1 MIISFRFKNFRS
13 FLDETFID
21 MKAVNYKEHP
31 SHMVMA
37 GNKKL
42 IKTLAVY
49 GANASG
55 KTNLF
60 LAFAS
65 FHSFIFWQLFSLKDI
80 PRKHFMSILQVTAL
94 DRILP
99 FHMEETNSLPTEM
112 ELSFISG
119 QRVYEYG
126 FSVLKEKILTEFLTV
141 DNHVVFTR
149 TEDNLS
155 IGRQYEK
162 ALRQKAGIRPHRDRL
177 FCSVLSCLDI
187 PEISVIM
194 EPFETFFLKQI
205 NYYCD
210 FLEPFRL
217 AGNLIMDGRAYKAL
231 EHPEALNYGLEQL
244 RKLGI
249 PAEELIIDKGIPK
262 LGYRVKSRVTGKYET
277 QYMDYTKVSLGTMK
291 SLQLF
296 IQIYYLSKRGGV
308 LIIDNISNEFH
319 PAVTKF
325 FIDFLQQEKIKNIQL
340 IFTTYDISILNNQ
353 QFRRD
358 EVAFVDMNEYQ
369 ESRLY
374 TLADIKVRSDAS
386 FSKDYLLGK
395 YGAIPLLKDCFI
407 Q

>member
-1 MIISFRFKNFRS
+1 MIISFRFRNFRS

-31 SHMVMA
+31 NHLVMT

-49 GANASG
+49 GANSSG

-65 FHSFIFWQLFSLKDI
+65 FHSFIFWQLFSMEDI
-80 PRKHFMSILQVTAL
+80 PRKHFMSLLQISSL
-94 DRILP
+94 DKILP
-99 FHMEETNSLPTEM
+99 FLDEDSNSQPTEM

-119 QRVYEYG
+119 EQVYEYG
-126 FSVLKEKILTEFLTV
+126 FSVLKGKILSENMAV
-141 DNHVVFTR
+141 DNHVVYTR
-149 TEDNLS
+149 NADEIT

-162 ALRQKAGIRPHRDRL
+162 ILRQKTGILPREDRL
-177 FCSVLSCLDI
+177 FCSILSCLDI
-187 PEISVIM
+187 PEITAIM
-194 EPFETFFLKQI
+194 EPFETFFSKQI
-205 NYYCD
+205 AYYCD
-210 FLEPFRL
+210 FLEPFQL
-217 AGNLIMDGRAYKAL
+217 AGHLIMDGRAYKAL
-231 EHPEALNYGLEQL
+231 ENPEALNYALAQL

-249 PAEELIIDKGIPK
+249 PAVEFIVEKGLPK
-262 LGYRVKSRVTGKYET
+262 LGYKVKSRETGQFQI
-277 QYMDYTKVSLGTMK
+277 QYRDYTKVSMGTMK
-291 SLQLF
+291 YLQLF
-296 IQIYYLSKRGGV
+296 IQVYHLSQRGDGI

-325 FIDFLQQEKIKNIQL
+325 FIDTFQQDKNSNIQI

-358 EVAFVDMNEYQ
+358 EVAFVDMNEYH

-395 YGAIPLLKDCFI
+395 YGAIPLLKECIF
-407 Q
+407 

>member
-31 SHMVMA
+31 NHLVTA
-37 GNKKL
+37 GNKRL

-80 PRKHFMSILQVTAL
+80 PRKHFMSVLQFSSM
-94 DRILP
+94 DEILP
-99 FHMEETNSLPTEM
+99 FHTDETDPQPTEM
-112 ELSFISG
+112 ELSFMSG
-119 QRVYEYG
+119 QRIYEYG
-126 FSVLKEKILTEFLTV
+126 FSVCGQKILTEYLTV

-149 TEDNLS
+149 TAGELS

-162 ALRQKAGIRPHRDRL
+162 ALRQRTGIRPHGNRL

-187 PEISVIM
+187 PEISAIM
-194 EPFETFFLKQI
+194 EPFETFFSKQVA
-205 NYYCD
+205 YYYD
-210 FLEPFRL
+210 FLEPFQL
-217 AGNLIMDGRAYKAL
+217 AGNMIMDGRVYKTL
-231 EHPEALNYGLEQL
+231 ENPDALNYGLAQL

-249 PAEELIIDKGIPK
+249 PAEEFIIDKGVPK
-262 LGYRVKSRVTGKYET
+262 LGYRFKSRATGEY
-277 QYMDYTKVSLGTMK
+277 QIHYMDHTKISLGTMK
-291 SLQLF
+291 YLQLF
-296 IQIYYLSKRGGV
+296 IQVYYLSRWGGV

-319 PAVTKF
+319 PTVTKF
-325 FIDFLQQEKIKNIQL
+325 FIDSFQQEKNKNIQL

-358 EVAFVDMNEYQ
+358 EVAFVDINEYQ

-395 YGAIPLLKDCFI
+395 YGAIPLIKDCI
-407 Q
+407 S

>member
-13 FLDETFID
+13 FLDETYID

-31 SHMVMA
+31 DHLVKA

-49 GANASG
+49 GANSSG

-60 LAFAS
+60 LAFTS
-65 FHSFIFWQLFSLKDI
+65 FHSFIFWQLFSMEDI
-80 PRKHFMSILQVTAL
+80 PRKHFMSLLQISSL
-94 DRILP
+94 DKILP
-99 FHMEETNSLPTEM
+99 FLDEETNTQPTEM

-126 FSVLKEKILTEFLTV
+126 FSVLNRKILTENMAV

-149 TEDNLS
+149 NEDEIT

-162 ALRQKAGIRPHRDRL
+162 VLRQKAGIHPHQDRL
-177 FCSVLSCLDI
+177 FCSILSCLDI
-187 PEISVIM
+187 PEITAFM
-194 EPFETFFLKQI
+194 EPFETFFSKQI
-205 NYYCD
+205 AYYCD
-210 FLEPFRL
+210 FLEPFQL
-217 AGNLIMDGRAYKAL
+217 AGHLIMDGRVYKAL
-231 EHPEALNYGLEQL
+231 ENPDALNYALAQL

-249 PAEELIIDKGIPK
+249 PAEELIVDKGVPK
-262 LGYRVKSRVTGKYET
+262 LGYLVKSRDTGQYRM

-291 SLQLF
+291 YLQLF
-296 IQIYYLSKRGGV
+296 IQVYHLSQRGGV

-319 PAVTKF
+319 PAVIKF
-325 FIDFLQQEKIKNIQL
+325 FIDTFQQDKNINIQIL
-340 IFTTYDISILNNQ
+340 FTTYDISILNNQ

-395 YGAIPLLKDCFI
+395 YGAIPLLKECFP
-407 Q
+407 

>member
-13 FLDETFID
+13 FLDETYID

-31 SHMVMA
+31 NHLVKA

-49 GANASG
+49 GANSSG

-65 FHSFIFWQLFSLKDI
+65 FHSYIFWQLFSLKDV
-80 PRKHFMSILQVTAL
+80 PRRHFMSILQYSAL
-94 DRILP
+94 DQILP
-99 FHMEETNSLPTEM
+99 FLTEDADSTPTEM

-119 QRVYEYG
+119 QQIYEYG
-126 FSVLKEKILTEFLTV
+126 FSVSNRKILTETLAV

-149 TEDNLS
+149 DGDEIS

-162 ALRQKAGIRPHRDRL
+162 ALRPKAGMRPLIDRL

-187 PEISVIM
+187 PEITAVM
-194 EPFETFFLKQI
+194 EPFETFFSKQI
-205 NYYCD
+205 GYYCD
-210 FLEPFRL
+210 FLEPFQL
-217 AGNLIMDGRAYKAL
+217 AGHLIMDGRAYKAL
-231 EHPEALNYGLEQL
+231 ENPDALNYALAQL

-249 PAEELIIDKGIPK
+249 PAEEIIIDKGIPK
-262 LGYRVKSRVTGKYET
+262 LGYLIKSRKTGEYRM

-291 SLQLF
+291 YLQLF
-296 IQIYYLSKRGGV
+296 IQVYHLSQRGGV

-325 FIDFLQQEKIKNIQL
+325 FIDSFQQEKNSNIQL
-340 IFTTYDISILNNQ
+340 LFTTYDISILNNQ

-369 ESRLY
+369 ESKLY

-395 YGAIPLLKDCFI
+395 YGAIPLFKDCI
-407 Q
+407 L